1 MVHRKT
7 YCSIAEL
14 RLKDSSVVFIQKVDE
29 MSIKLDLG
37 NLQLFDLSNY
47 PNTLHEEKQWQSVK
61 PFELLG
67 LCNNAQSLMK
77 IEFTSF
83 TDGSAKIKNNVNSFA
98 HIYIN
103 SIKIDFLMQPVF
115 RILDFALVQMLAS
128 LTSPEA
134 LDPRLKKKAN
144 EGVVVIDPI
153 EILKSKSIHNILKGI
168 DTGKIMELKI
178 RIEKPMIFLKSPQK
192 TEDFLCI
199 DLGDIT
205 IESARE
211 DVKVENRQTEEF
223 KKIKGVNKETGGI
236 LEDVKCDYF
245 RIWMNKMKISVMKEG
260 KVFQLSRDFHF
271 NIEVEKLLFLD
282 EYLYCFDNL
291 G

>member
-14 RLKDSSVVFIQKVDE
+14 RLKDSSVLFIQKVDE

-47 PNTLHEEKQWQSVK
+47 PNTLHEEKQWKNVK

-67 LCNNAQSLMK
+67 VCNDAQSLMK
-77 IEFTSF
+77 IEFTSYAE
-83 TDGSAKIKNNVNSFA
+83 GSAKIKNNVNSFA

-103 SIKIDFLMQPVF
+103 SIKIDLLMQPIF
-115 RILDFALVQMLAS
+115 RILDFTLVQMLAS
-128 LTSPEA
+128 LTNPEA
-134 LDPRLKKKAN
+134 LDPRLKKTTQ
-144 EGVVVIDPI
+144 EIIDPI
-153 EILKSKSIHNILKGI
+153 EILKSKSIHNILKSI
-168 DTGKIMELKI
+168 DDGKIMELKI

-192 TEDFLCI
+192 VEDFLCI

-211 DVKVENRQTEEF
+211 DVKVENRQAEENR
-223 KKIKGVNKETGGI
+223 KIKGVNKETGGE
-236 LEDVKCDYF
+236 LEEVKCDYF
-245 RIWMNKMKISVMKEG
+245 RIWMNQMKISVMKEG
-260 KVFQLSRDFHF
+260 KVFKMSRDFHF
-271 NIEVEKLLFLD
+271 NIEVERLLYLD

-291 G
+291 S